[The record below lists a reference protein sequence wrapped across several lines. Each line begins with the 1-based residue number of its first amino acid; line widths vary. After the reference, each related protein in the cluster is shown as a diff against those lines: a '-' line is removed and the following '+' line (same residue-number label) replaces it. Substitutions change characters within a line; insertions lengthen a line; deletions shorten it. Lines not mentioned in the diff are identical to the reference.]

1 MGIIGDQMR
10 QDLALAGYA
19 RSTQQMYWADARA
32 LVVRFRKPPTE
43 IGRVELRQYVD
54 ELMTS
59 GVGPSR
65 IKIHF
70 AALKFLYEK
79 TLGRPEVV
87 TFLSW
92 PKQPK
97 TLPRVLSPEEVA
109 SLFEAL
115 RAPKYRAAAMVMYG
129 AGLRIAEA
137 CALEVTDIDAARRVI
152 HVRHGKGNK
161 PRDVVLSPRLLI
173 ALRMYWKLERPPL
186 PYLFVARRTDQPI
199 SPQSL
204 RDAIKRARAEAG
216 LRGVVTAH
224 ALRHSFATHLLEA
237 GTDIRVIQQL
247 LGHRNLGTTAGYT
260 QVAHALV
267 AKTESPLDSLP
278 LESSSSP
285 TRTR

>member
-1 MGIIGDQMR
+1 MGLIGDQMR
-10 QDLALAGYA
+10 QDLALAGYSQ
-19 RSTQQMYWADARA
+19 STQRMYWSDARA
-32 LVVRFRKPPTE
+32 LVVRFRKSATE

-54 ELMTS
+54 ELMAS
-59 GVGPSR
+59 GVSPSR
-65 IKIHF
+65 IKLHF

-79 TLGRPEVV
+79 TLGRPELVS
-87 TFLSW
+87 FLSW

-109 SLFEAL
+109 SLFDAL
-115 RAPKYRAAAMVMYG
+115 RAPKYRAVAMVMYG

-173 ALRMYWKLERPPL
+173 ALRLYWKLERPPL
-186 PYLFVARRTDQPI
+186 PFLFVGKGTRAM
-199 SPQSL
+199 SPQSM
-204 RDAIKRARAEAG
+204 RDAIKRARADAG

-247 LGHRNLGTTAGYT
+247 LGHSRLGTTAGYT
-260 QVAHALV
+260 QVAHTLV
-267 AKTESPLDSLP
+267 AKTESPFDSLP
-278 LESSSSP
+278 LDPHRLRHARAE
-285 TRTR
+285 